1 MITSCHSFSAKAI
14 VVASVLLLLCA
25 CATTPPLD
33 SSGIDLALTP
43 AEAISHSEELR
54 EHRILWGGMIISAA
68 NLKTTT
74 QIEILAYPLDSSQR
88 PDTSKPAY
96 GRFLAQHDG
105 YLETAELGTG
115 SMLTLSGRLD
125 GTSVSMIGESQYT
138 YPVISI
144 EEFHLWRRSDEPA
157 DSQVHFGVGVML
169 HN

>member
-1 MITSCHSFSAKAI
+1 MITSNCSYSGKAVI
-14 VVASVLLLLCA
+14 ATLALLLLSA

-33 SSGIDLALTP
+33 DSDIDLALTP
-43 AEAISHSEELR
+43 AEAVSHSEELKG
-54 EHRILWGGMIISAA
+54 HRVLWGGMIISAA

-88 PDTSKPAY
+88 PDTSKSAY
-96 GRFLAQHDG
+96 GRFLAQHNG
-105 YLETAELGTG
+105 YLETAELSTG
-115 SMLTLSGRLD
+115 RMLTLSGRLD

-138 YPVISI
+138 YPIVAI
-144 EEFHLWRRSDEPA
+144 EKYHLWRRSNEPA